1 MFLASF
7 KIMFIGTKENEK
19 NFIKKLKKSC
29 VIFFSYKKNFKLFE
43 LIDLTY
49 KILKK
54 GLKIERYNP

>member
-54 GLKIERYNP
+54 RPQN